1 MNYTIKDLHVSNIS
15 KNLVYEALKTSLPF
29 SKQFIKN
36 KRVFNENDF
45 EIFKYYKQFWEN
57 KTVSKFWTTER
68 IEENE
73 ENQKQFPNSLKT
85 VKTVLWTNKETIS
98 SNNEKSFN
106 PDIKTVIKQFED
118 RELQYKE
125 SIELKE
131 KIIETKNE
139 QVNKY
144 ALLKQ
149 EEKKEK
155 EEWINKHDIL
165 QNEKGEWMNKFYNTR
180 MYMII
185 FFILFLIS
193 SFWIVVLLIK

>member
-1 MNYTIKDLHVSNIS
+1 MNYTIKELHTSNIS

-36 KRVFNENDF
+36 KRVFDENDF

-57 KTVSKFWTTER
+57 KTVSKFWTVDKIRDNKET
-68 IEENE
+68 
-73 ENQKQFPNSLKT
+73 QKQFTNSFETQKT
-85 VKTVLWTNKETIS
+85 VFENSIKTVP
-98 SNNEKSFN
+98 SNNQKELNK
-106 PDIKTVIKQFED
+106 DIETVIKQFED
-118 RELQYKE
+118 REVQYKE
-125 SIELKE
+125 SIEQKE
-131 KIIETKNE
+131 KLIEVKNE

-155 EEWINKHDIL
+155 EEWIKKHDVL

-180 MYMII
+180 MYMIL

-193 SFWIVVLLIK
+193 SFWIVILLIK